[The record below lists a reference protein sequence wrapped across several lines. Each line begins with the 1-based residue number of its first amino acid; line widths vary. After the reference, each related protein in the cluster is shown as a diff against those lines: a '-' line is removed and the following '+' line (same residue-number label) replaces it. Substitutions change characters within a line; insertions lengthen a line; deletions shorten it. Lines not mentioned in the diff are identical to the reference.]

1 MGMAKLNLTHSV
13 DGNTTYRI
21 HGTLNEKTLGSNE
34 SAGCIRMRNNDVVE
48 LAILLEEF
56 ANIKTLNKIKVV
68 LI

>member
-1 MGMAKLNLTHSV
+1 MRLDNLDIKS
-13 DGNTTYRI
+13 
-21 HGTLNEKTLGSNE
+21 
-34 SAGCIRMRNNDVVE
+34 GCIRMRNNDVVE

>member
-1 MGMAKLNLTHSV
+1 
-13 DGNTTYRI
+13 
-21 HGTLNEKTLGSNE
+21 
-34 SAGCIRMRNNDVVE
+34 MRNNDVVE